1 MRSFKNVAFIPVRG
15 GSKSIPLKNIR
26 LINDRP
32 LVYWVLDAAEK
43 SEYIEH
49 IFVSTDSDIIKD
61 VVQNYRGSKTTVIGR
76 SPETARDTSTTES
89 ALLEFAHNYDF
100 EKVVLIQATSPLLR
114 AEDIDE
120 GFRLLYEKGYDSIF
134 SVVRQKRF
142 IWEENSEG
150 LLNPVNYNPFNRPRR
165 QEFEGFLVENG
176 AFYITSIELL
186 LKNKCRISGRIGKVE
201 MPEETHYELDEPH
214 DWVIVENLL
223 KLQKT
228 LPFKNLVEIAA
239 KIKLF
244 VTDCDGVLTDGGMYY
259 SEQGDEL
266 KKFNNKDGMGI
277 ALLKK
282 HGIKTAL
289 ITGEKVKLVERRA
302 KKMGI
307 DYVYLGIK
315 NKLKTLRLLANNL
328 DINLEEVLYIGDDIN
343 DLEAI
348 KAVGL
353 GCCVADGMETVK
365 NVSKLVTKAKG
376 GEGAVREVAE
386 LLIMSKLKAGNN
398 L

>member
-134 SVVRQKRF
+134 SIKSN
-142 IWEENSEG
+142 IMCKI
-150 LLNPVNYNPFNRPRR
+150 P
-165 QEFEGFLVENG
+165 LVM
-176 AFYITSIELL
+176 A
-186 LKNKCRISGRIGKVE
+186 V
-201 MPEETHYELDEPH
+201 
-214 DWVIVENLL
+214 
-223 KLQKT
+223 T
-228 LPFKNLVEIAA
+228 L
-239 KIKLF
+239 
-244 VTDCDGVLTDGGMYY
+244 
-259 SEQGDEL
+259 
-266 KKFNNKDGMGI
+266 
-277 ALLKK
+277 
-282 HGIKTAL
+282 
-289 ITGEKVKLVERRA
+289 
-302 KKMGI
+302 
-307 DYVYLGIK
+307 
-315 NKLKTLRLLANNL
+315 
-328 DINLEEVLYIGDDIN
+328 
-343 DLEAI
+343 
-348 KAVGL
+348 
-353 GCCVADGMETVK
+353 
-365 NVSKLVTKAKG
+365 
-376 GEGAVREVAE
+376 
-386 LLIMSKLKAGNN
+386 
-398 L
+398 